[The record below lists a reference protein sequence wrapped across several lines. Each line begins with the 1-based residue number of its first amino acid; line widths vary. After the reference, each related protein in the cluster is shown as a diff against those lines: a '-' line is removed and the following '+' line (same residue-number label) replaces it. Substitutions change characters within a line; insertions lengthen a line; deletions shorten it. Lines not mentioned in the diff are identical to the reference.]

1 MTNLIQDVTTQTKLV
16 AANKAGDLKVFTDYI
31 QDGLRGALFPIMKDA
46 LEQTVAVFA
55 EPEQSQDVI
64 AHVWHT
70 FSREFTN
77 GGSDYGPKTRAA
89 FAEYLNKNLNKDTL
103 AIVKKL
109 KGYQDANKAKALG
122 KVGLGLAL
130 KAD

>member
-1 MTNLIQDVTTQTKLV
+1 MTNLIQDATTQTKLV

-31 QDGLRGALFPIMKDA
+31 QDGLRGALFPVMKDA

-55 EPEQSQDVI
+55 EAEQSQDVV

-89 FAEYLNKNLNKDTL
+89 FAEYLNKNLNKETL

>member
-1 MTNLIQDVTTQTKLV
+1 MPNLIAASNTKTQLV
-16 AANKAGDLKVFTDYI
+16 AANKAGDIKILTDYV
-31 QDGLRGALFPIMKDA
+31 QAGLYGALFPVMKEA

-55 EPEQSQDVI
+55 EREQSQDVV

-70 FSREFTN
+70 FSKEFTN

-89 FAEYLNKNLNKDTL
+89 LAEYLNKNLNKETL